1 MLGIKIANGVKT
13 TSGKEVDEHDGR
25 TDNAYRQKDVFYL
38 SFCPVIFI
46 IYPLRIGSEANCS
59 FGFQCVT

>member
-13 TSGKEVDEHDGR
+13 TSGKEVDEHEGR

-38 SFCPVIFI
+38 SFCPVIFHYI
-46 IYPLRIGSEANCS
+46 HYASVPRQIVPLASNA
-59 FGFQCVT
+59 